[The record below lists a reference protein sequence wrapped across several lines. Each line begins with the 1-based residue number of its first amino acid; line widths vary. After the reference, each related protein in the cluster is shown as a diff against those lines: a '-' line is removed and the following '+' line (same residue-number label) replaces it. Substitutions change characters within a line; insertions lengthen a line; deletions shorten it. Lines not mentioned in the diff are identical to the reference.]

1 MTTKDIKKTEDF
13 IRSVGR
19 RKTAS
24 ARVRLFTSG
33 KGKIEVNGM
42 DYKKYFPTVTLN
54 AKVIKALEVIGKEKD
69 FDFTIKVAGG
79 GKMGQAEACRH
90 GIARAL
96 VKFNEDYK
104 AVLKAEGLLTR
115 DSRKKER
122 KKPGLKKARRAPQ
135 FSKR

>member
-1 MTTKDIKKTEDF
+1 MTKDTIKKEDF

-33 KGKIEVNGM
+33 KGKIEVNGK
-42 DYKKYFPTVTLN
+42 DYKEYFSTDLHSKVT
-54 AKVIKALEVIGKEKD
+54 KALDVTGKEKD

-79 GKMGQAEACRH
+79 GKLGQAEACRH

-96 VKFNEDYK
+96 LKFNEDYK

-115 DSRKKER
+115 DPRKKER